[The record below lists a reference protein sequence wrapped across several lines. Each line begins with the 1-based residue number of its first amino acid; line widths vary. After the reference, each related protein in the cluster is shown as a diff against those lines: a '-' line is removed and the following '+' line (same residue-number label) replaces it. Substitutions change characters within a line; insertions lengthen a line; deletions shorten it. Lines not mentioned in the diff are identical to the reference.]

1 MCAHTSTYN
10 TTQPKLNKYKTL
22 QYNTW
27 HDMHYRV
34 MPSVPSHASWW
45 SLATTKQQY
54 SYHIYIYRNHSS
66 HSDGNCNRKGHC
78 IDIIDKIGTGFP
90 FLNMYIK
97 YEIYSMVSF
106 RHCNKQTTAKHTW
119 NYHTSRSI
127 RLSQAHRTTS
137 WRPQSAVKAAALQ
150 ARLQALNG
158 IPYTRHTGTPCYTI
172 AICNLYQFI
181 AT

>member
-1 MCAHTSTYN
+1 M
-10 TTQPKLNKYKTL
+10 
-22 QYNTW
+22 TW
-27 HDMHYRV
+27 HALPCHAIC
-34 MPSVPSHASWW
+34 SVTCIMMIVSNNEAAIQLS
-45 SLATTKQQY
+45 
-54 SYHIYIYRNHSS
+54 YIYRNHSS

-90 FLNMYIK
+90 FLNMYNK

-127 RLSQAHRTTS
+127 RLSQVHRTTS